1 MCVLFCEINYYLS
14 FLVLN
19 LLTHSLTYCGI
30 VSMMQKHCRSAPS
43 NSFKCFFWIK
53 MIYVTSN
60 LSQNVPG
67 CSVCICPQTCHHS
80 LFVYTHWSLVHTSS
94 SYITRSIA
102 AAFGWQGMPPPA
114 SNDTGTGL
122 GQDGSDW
129 SCDLATFDLGD
140 HGDCGWCGLMSS
152 IRIPSLKFVGLA
164 VRKIWCTTCVSINR
178 PGMTLAFDL
187 WGHASGLWLMRVVI
201 LHLYTKFDVC
211 RPCHSEDMVHDVCRH

>member
-1 MCVLFCEINYYLS
+1 MTNWKSIIMCVLFCEINYYLS

-80 LFVYTHWSLVHTSS
+80 VFVYMHLSTDMPPFGFCLHALVAG
-94 SYITRSIA
+94 SYIIFIYNKKYRRRVWLTGYA
-102 AAFGWQGMPPPA
+102 PA
-114 SNDTGTGL
+114 GL
-122 GQDGSDW
+122 
-129 SCDLATFDLGD
+129 
-140 HGDCGWCGLMSS
+140 
-152 IRIPSLKFVGLA
+152 
-164 VRKIWCTTCVSINR
+164 
-178 PGMTLAFDL
+178 
-187 WGHASGLWLMRVVI
+187 
-201 LHLYTKFDVC
+201 
-211 RPCHSEDMVHDVCRH
+211 